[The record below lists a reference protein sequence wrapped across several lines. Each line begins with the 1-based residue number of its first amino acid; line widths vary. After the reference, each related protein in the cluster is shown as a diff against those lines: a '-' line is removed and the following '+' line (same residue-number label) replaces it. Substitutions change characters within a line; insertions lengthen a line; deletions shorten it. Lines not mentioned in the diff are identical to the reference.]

1 MPAIN
6 HTADFAKTTD
16 HKLVLPFYLYA
27 ALSFLMAT
35 ILLLL
40 STNAFTR
47 HYFHPHVLAITHA
60 MALGWGTMIILGA
73 SHQLIPVLIE
83 TSLYSNKLGYA
94 SFVLAAIGIPLLVYG
109 FYVFNLG
116 WPARC
121 GGILISAAILCYLIN
136 IGVSMTK
143 SKNENV
149 HAFFVFTATLWLLL
163 TTIVGLLLIY
173 NFTLS
178 ILPVDS
184 LHYLPLHAHMGIVG
198 WFLLL
203 IVGVGSRMVPMFLLS
218 KYTNTKLLWL
228 IYCCINGGLV
238 AFVLLFLYSH
248 ETALYL
254 LPVSAVF
261 TGIALFACYC
271 YKCFQ
276 QRIRKKVDEQVK
288 ISLLSVLLIFLPLI
302 FLLVFIARLMA
313 GSVDIPVVMAY
324 GFIIFFGWITAII
337 LGMTFK
343 TLPFIIWNKVYN
355 KNAGTGKMPN
365 PKELFNGGVF
375 RAMAFVYL
383 VGFILF
389 IPGVLS
395 ANNLLLQTATLFL
408 LAAALLYSWNV
419 IKLLFH
425 KSLPQ

>member
-1 MPAIN
+1 MFTAN
-6 HTADFAKTTD
+6 HTTDFAKTTD

-27 ALSFLMAT
+27 ALSFLAAT
-35 ILLLL
+35 TLLLL
-40 STNAFTR
+40 STNAFTL

-83 TSLYSNKLGYA
+83 T
-94 SFVLAAIGIPLLVYG
+94 
-109 FYVFNLG
+109 G

-121 GGILISAAILCYLIN
+121 GGILINAGILCYLIN
-136 IGVSMTK
+136 IAISIIK
-143 SKNENV
+143 SNNENV

-173 NFTLS
+173 NFAAS

-203 IVGVGSRMVPMFLLS
+203 IVGVGSRMIPMFLLS

-228 IYCCINGGLV
+228 IYCCINCGLLS
-238 AFVLLFLYSH
+238 FVILFLYYH
-248 ETALYL
+248 ETVWYL
-254 LPVSAVF
+254 LPVGAVF
-261 TGIALFACYC
+261 AGIALFAFYC

-288 ISLLSVLLIFLPLI
+288 ISLLSVGMIFLPLI
-302 FLLVFIARLMA
+302 LLLIFVARLMA
-313 GSVDIPVVMAY
+313 GSVNIPIVMAY

-343 TLPFIIWNKVYN
+343 TLPFIIWNKVYS
-355 KNAGTGKMPN
+355 KPAGAGKTPN
-365 PKELFNGGVF
+365 PKELFNSGVF
-375 RAMAFVYL
+375 KAMAIVYIA
-383 VGFILF
+383 GFILF

-395 ANNLLLQTATLFL
+395 ANNLLLQIATLFL
-408 LAAALLYSWNV
+408 LAAALLYNWNV
-419 IKLLFH
+419 IKLMLH
-425 KSLPQ
+425 KSLLQ

>member
-1 MPAIN
+1 MFTAN
-6 HTADFAKTTD
+6 HTTDFAKTTD

-27 ALSFLMAT
+27 ALSFLAAT
-35 ILLLL
+35 TLLLL
-40 STNAFTR
+40 STNAFTL

-83 TSLYSNKLGYA
+83 TGLYSNTLGYA
-94 SFVLAAIGIPLLVYG
+94 SFVLAATGIPLLVYG
-109 FYVFNLG
+109 FYFFNLG

-121 GGILISAAILCYLIN
+121 GGILINAGILCYLIN
-136 IGVSMTK
+136 IAISIIK
-143 SKNENV
+143 SNNENV

-173 NFTLS
+173 NFAAS

-203 IVGVGSRMVPMFLLS
+203 IVGVGSRMIPMFLLS

-228 IYCCINGGLV
+228 IYCCINCGLLS
-238 AFVLLFLYSH
+238 FVILFLYYH
-248 ETALYL
+248 ETVWYL
-254 LPVSAVF
+254 LPVGAVF
-261 TGIALFACYC
+261 AGIALFAFYC

-288 ISLLSVLLIFLPLI
+288 ISLLSVGMIFLPLI
-302 FLLVFIARLMA
+302 LLLIFVARLMA
-313 GSVDIPVVMAY
+313 GSVNIPIVMAY

-343 TLPFIIWNKVYN
+343 TLPFIIWNKVYS
-355 KNAGTGKMPN
+355 KPAGAGKTPN
-365 PKELFNGGVF
+365 PKELFNSGVF
-375 RAMAFVYL
+375 KAMAIVYIA
-383 VGFILF
+383 GFILF

-395 ANNLLLQTATLFL
+395 ANNLLLQIATLFL
-408 LAAALLYSWNV
+408 LAAALLYNWNV
-419 IKLLFH
+419 IKLMLH
-425 KSLPQ
+425 KSLLQ